1 MSFPTPTLSEL
12 ARRAEAEL
20 PLSTGGEALRRNL
33 FTPIAR
39 AVAAAV
45 SGLYG
50 QQAWIARQLDPAT
63 CDEDILLD
71 VYVPLYLASGRK
83 AAAAASGLVTLT
95 GTAGASVAAGT
106 VWQRSDG
113 VTFTNA
119 NDETI
124 GGAGTL
130 TVTLVCETAGNE
142 GNTETG
148 ATLSLVTSVAGV
160 DSDATVLTPGI
171 TGGSDIEAIADL
183 RARVVAKRA
192 AGGEV
197 GRAVDWENWALECA
211 GVTRAWAA
219 PQLAGVG
226 TMTVFFV
233 RDDDATIYPD
243 ANEVATVQSYLQLTG
258 TPFGEVYA
266 LAPTVKA
273 VDFSIRCDPNT
284 SAVRAAVQTA
294 LTNLFADAA
303 APVARDADGNTVTPV
318 EGVTIPLY
326 LINAAINNAAG
337 LTGHTLAAPSA
348 DVVCA
353 AGEMAELGT
362 ITWLS

>member
-1 MSFPTPTLSEL
+1 MSFPTPTLTEL

-50 QQAWIARQLDPAT
+50 HQAWIATQLDPAT
-63 CDEDILLD
+63 CDEDFLLD
-71 VYVPLYLASGRK
+71 VYVPMYLNSGRK
-83 AAAAASGLVTLT
+83 PAVAASGLVALT
-95 GTAGASVAAGT
+95 GTAGATIDAGT
-106 VWQRSDG
+106 VWQRRDG
-113 VTFTNA
+113 VTYTLA
-119 NDETI
+119 NEDEI
-124 GGAGTL
+124 GSNGALTATL
-130 TVTLVCETAGNE
+130 ICTTAGE
-142 GNTETG
+142 DGNTETG
-148 ATLSLVTSVAGV
+148 ATLSLVTSVDGI
-160 DSDATVLTPGI
+160 DSDAIVLAPGI
-171 TGGSDIEAIADL
+171 TGGSDIETIDDL

-219 PQLAGVG
+219 PQLAGAG

-233 RDDDATIYPD
+233 RDEDDSIYPD
-243 ANEVATVQSYLQLTG
+243 SSEVATVQSYLQTTG

-266 LAPTVKA
+266 LAPTAKA
-273 VDFSIRCDPNT
+273 VDFSIRCYPNT
-284 SAVRAAVQTA
+284 PAVRTAVQAA

-303 APVARDADGNTVTPV
+303 APVARDADGNTVMPV
-318 EGVTIPLY
+318 AGVTIPLY
-326 LINAAINNAAG
+326 LINAAINGAAG
-337 LTGHTLAAPSA
+337 LSGHTLAAPVA
-348 DVVCA
+348 DIDCA
-353 AGEMAELGT
+353 PGEMAELGE
-362 ITWLS
+362 IVWLS